1 MKFKKFISTSKKN
14 LSTSI
19 SNLKRKDRLVKLFV
33 TATFLLYMVFCYSC
47 YNPIEGDIYS
57 IYQHTKG
64 DIVAGYGKNAKTCYL
79 EGKKLF
85 LERESQDDSFLHE
98 FFIGKNRLYV
108 WHLQYLDDDGVR
120 KNILTYR
127 FHFHGGIGA
136 VVQGTS
142 LGVDVKGDSVEVV
155 YDVEPYD
162 GITIEPGPYSDKIVV
177 LKGNPDRWASAS
189 LCYIRWS
196 N

>member
-1 MKFKKFISTSKKN
+1 MMKFKKFISTSKKN

-47 YNPIEGDIYS
+47 YNPIEGDIYPIRQHS
-57 IYQHTKG
+57 IWTESVGEKEP
-64 DIVAGYGKNAKTCYL
+64 CYL

-136 VVQGTS
+136 VIQGTS
-142 LGVDVKGDSVEVV
+142 LGLDVKGDSVEVV

-177 LKGNPDRWASAS
+177 LKGNPDRWARAS